1 VSFGNSCVFVAL
13 LPFAN
18 RLRSQSEDVMVKAGF
33 FWECFENWL
42 LIHGDFEA
50 EFTCQVLENQP
61 PS

>member
-1 VSFGNSCVFVAL
+1 MFVAL

-18 RLRSQSEDVMVKAGF
+18 RLRSQSEDVIVKAGF

-50 EFTCQVLENQP
+50 EFTCQLLENQA
-61 PS
+61 SS